1 MKHSEGKFKGA
12 GGLELYYQCWQPDGQ
27 PRAVVVIVHGIGEH
41 SGRYMNVVNQLVPH
55 GYAVYSFDN
64 RGHGR
69 SPGQRGY
76 LNAWAEFREDVRAFL
91 KKVREQE
98 PGRSV
103 FLMGHSLGSLIVGDY
118 VLRDPSGLKGT
129 ILSGLATE
137 PAGAAPAYLVA
148 IARLLSRLW
157 PTFSMASG
165 LEAAAISRDPA
176 AVQAYQADP
185 LVHDRVT
192 PRYGTEALA
201 TVEWVKTHASEM
213 KIPVLLLHGGADR
226 LVSSAGSQ
234 RFFEAVPLADK
245 ELHIYPDGYHE
256 PHNDLQH
263 EQVMADLEGWLER
276 HL

>member
-12 GGLELYYQCWQPDGQ
+12 GSLELYYQCWQPDGQ

-129 ILSGLATE
+129 NPIPSSSRVGMICSSGSLHHSE
-137 PAGAAPAYLVA
+137 Y
-148 IARLLSRLW
+148 SLW
-157 PTFSMASG
+157 
-165 LEAAAISRDPA
+165 R
-176 AVQAYQADP
+176 AV
-185 LVHDRVT
+185 T
-192 PRYGTEALA
+192 
-201 TVEWVKTHASEM
+201 
-213 KIPVLLLHGGADR
+213 
-226 LVSSAGSQ
+226 
-234 RFFEAVPLADK
+234 
-245 ELHIYPDGYHE
+245 
-256 PHNDLQH
+256 
-263 EQVMADLEGWLER
+263 GWTA
-276 HL
+276 